1 MSRSYHVTK
10 KLVKRAAYLEQDF
23 GPLHEH
29 AQKKRVKEAELVT
42 RELEKRVPTFGD
54 IANRAIVADEKAR
67 TRSITAERRSSL
79 RGLPPAKRRK

>member
-10 KLVKRAAYLEQDF
+10 KQVTRAAYLEQDF

-29 AQKKRVKEAELVT
+29 AQKKRVKADELLT
-42 RELEKRVPTFGD
+42 RELRKRVPTFGD
-54 IANRAIVADEKAR
+54 IANRAIVANQKAR

-79 RGLPPAKRRK
+79 SGLPPTKLRK